1 MNINYLR
8 QRLEAVDDSEE
19 AGKDPLLRN
28 YLMATQNDYGQ
39 MLDNTIRS
47 FVSKKE
53 TSIDVDI

>member
-19 AGKDPLLRN
+19 AEKDPLLRN